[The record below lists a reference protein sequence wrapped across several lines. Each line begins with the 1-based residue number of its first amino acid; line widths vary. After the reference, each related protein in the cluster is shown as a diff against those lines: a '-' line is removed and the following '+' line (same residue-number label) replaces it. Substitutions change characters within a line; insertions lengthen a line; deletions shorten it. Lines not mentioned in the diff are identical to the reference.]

1 MNEPLIDSSNAK
13 VKTHSSSHCLSITW
27 EGIRLNIPPT
37 DKLILNHCRTCMNFK
52 GYYLTHIKCSKQS
65 LIGEGYL
72 GNLLKIIDG
81 KVNCEYYSKK
91 VEGEK

>member
-1 MNEPLIDSSNAK
+1 
-13 VKTHSSSHCLSITW
+13 
-27 EGIRLNIPPT
+27 
-37 DKLILNHCRTCMNFK
+37 MNFK

-91 VEGEK
+91 IGG